1 MESSGSASIA
11 SRALIPLG
19 SGPFRAR
26 AEFYERNVK
35 DGHMLTAGRAVLST
49 PDGRTEPGVLIYG
62 IGRGH
67 VVVPRS
73 EAIRLAAEIAD
84 AATRAKGAR

>member
-1 MESSGSASIA
+1 MDSNHSTPIA

-49 PDGRTEPGVLIYG
+49 PGGRVEPGVLIYG
-62 IGRGH
+62 IGQGH
-67 VVVPRS
+67 VVVPRA
-73 EAIRLAAEIAD
+73 EAIRLATEIAD
-84 AATRAKGAR
+84 AARTNMPAS